1 MSVSLTPSENINR
14 LQSLIVHLVFSSD
27 LELQL
32 KCFHQDDRQM
42 NTNWPHTVTV
52 SANATPLT
60 IERSEKT
67 GQALRPLYLKAVCQP
82 GRNTLQLTASSC
94 CCVSII
100 ILRIALR
107 IVL

>member
-1 MSVSLTPSENINR
+1 
-14 LQSLIVHLVFSSD
+14 

-52 SANATPLT
+52 SANATPLN
-60 IERSEKT
+60 IERSEKNST
-67 GQALRPLYLKAVCQP
+67 ALRPLYLKAVCQP

-94 CCVSII
+94 CCVSILKI
-100 ILRIALR
+100 YSQIFKN
-107 IVL
+107 VY

>member
-1 MSVSLTPSENINR
+1 MQLLIPNSGFDLKIVLFSLST
-14 LQSLIVHLVFSSD
+14 FSTD

-52 SANATPLT
+52 SANATPLN
-60 IERSEKT
+60 IERSEKNST
-67 GQALRPLYLKAVCQP
+67 ALRPLYLKAVCQP

-94 CCVSII
+94 CCVSTK
-100 ILRIALR
+100 
-107 IVL
+107 